1 MVRKSL
7 IFILFL
13 FYYISLCQGQFF
25 ISTADLFPDSLKKT
39 GSGVLN
45 IYQDKAI
52 DTLLSRHILKNKN
65 TSEPNG
71 YRIVIFIG
79 RERNS
84 GIEAKKIQAEFIQLN
99 PNIPSYIEFQKP
111 NNYLVK
117 VGVFRTKLDGTKL
130 FMQLQKEY
138 PDSFLAKT
146 FIDFSTL
153 TK

>member
-1 MVRKSL
+1 
-7 IFILFL
+7 
-13 FYYISLCQGQFF
+13 
-25 ISTADLFPDSLKKT
+25 
-39 GSGVLN
+39 LN

-52 DTLLSRHILKNKN
+52 DTLLSRRILKNKN

-117 VGVFRTKLDGTKL
+117 VCVFRTKLDGTKL

-138 PDSFLAKT
+138 PDSFLVKT